1 MWIVQTAR
9 RPLRNKREEPTDQVA
24 AQLAL
29 DPLGEQVYA
38 LLRARIISG
47 QLRPG
52 QKLSDLRLSG
62 ELNVSRTPV
71 REALYRLAQDG
82 IVQAVRRRGF
92 IVTRLTRRNVQDLYE
107 VRLGLELLAV
117 RLGGPRLAAG
127 SLAEMRRRHDAI
139 VARVPDGV
147 DAILTDFWTVD
158 RALHHALF
166 QATGNERLIAM
177 REALQA
183 QLDVLPVY
191 GLRTEPLV
199 LLSLEEH
206 APLIAALERGEWVGA
221 EAAMTCHI
229 TSIQAY
235 VLSAFDEQAP

>member
-1 MWIVQTAR
+1 MQTAQQS
-9 RPLRNKREEPTDQVA
+9 PADQAV
-24 AQLAL
+24 AQLEL
-29 DPLGEQVYA
+29 EPLGDQVYA

-52 QKLSDLRLSG
+52 QKLSDLRLSS
-62 ELNVSRTPV
+62 EFNVSRTPV

-117 RLGGPRLAAG
+117 RLGGPRLPADTV
-127 SLAEMRRRHDAI
+127 AEMRRLHDTVVTRLPEGI
-139 VARVPDGV
+139 
-147 DAILTDFWTVD
+147 DALLTDFWAAD
-158 RALHHALF
+158 RALHRALF
-166 QATGNERLIAM
+166 QATGNERLIAL

-199 LLSLEEH
+199 LLSLEQH
-206 APLIAALERGEWVGA
+206 APLIAALEHGDWVGA
-221 EAAMTCHI
+221 EAAMTRHI
-229 TSIQAY
+229 TGIQAY
-235 VLSAFDEQAP
+235 VLAEFDELAP